1 MEKFD
6 ILVIAVLVFG
16 AFTFFALSRVYK
28 IFVAICNIYEILNN
42 HKDALNSITRL
53 METFDDFAKKQSTF
67 NECVKDN
74 LDKISQGNSP
84 TGGRRSEAEAL

>member
-16 AFTFFALSRVYK
+16 AITFFALSRVYK
-28 IFVAICNIYEILNN
+28 AFVAICSIYEILNK
-42 HKDALNSITRL
+42 HKDALNTITKL
-53 METFDDFAKKQSTF
+53 METFNSFIKHQNAF

-74 LDKISQGNSP
+74 FDKVNHGNSP

>member
-6 ILVIAVLVFG
+6 ILLIAVLVFG
-16 AFTFFALSRVYK
+16 AFTFFALSKVYK
-28 IFVAICNIYEILNN
+28 TFVAICNIYEILNN
-42 HKDALNSITRL
+42 HKNALNTITRL
-53 METFDDFAKKQSTF
+53 MDIFNNFIKHQNAF

-74 LDKISQGNSP
+74 LDKINQGNSS